1 MQKTNHIFSFPGG
14 DMLAQMTA
22 WWFVSYTYYLR
33 KDRTHFN
40 WRAVKSE
47 STRRAVYNKTREYHV
62 YWLTEVL
69 DMQNLDVHGN
79 SGNLTSG
86 EVKKMAKELLDT
98 LSKDGGA
105 TEIQRLIDR
114 LQAQYDRVKQSK

>member
-1 MQKTNHIFSFPGG
+1 
-14 DMLAQMTA
+14 MLARMGA
-22 WWFVSYTYYLR
+22 WWFVSYTYYLH

-40 WRAVKSE
+40 WRAVKTE

-62 YWLTEVL
+62 YWLVEVL

-114 LQAQYDRVKQSK
+114 LQAQCDRVKQSK